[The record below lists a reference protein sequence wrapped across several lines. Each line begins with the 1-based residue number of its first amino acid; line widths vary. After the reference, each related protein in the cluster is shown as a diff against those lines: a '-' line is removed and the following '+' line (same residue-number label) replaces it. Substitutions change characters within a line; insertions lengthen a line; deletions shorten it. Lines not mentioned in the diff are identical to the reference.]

1 MAKKKATN
9 QGPTQQH
16 LQAYQRMN
24 FLHQASILMS
34 TTIVPTIDN
43 NMNNNKK
50 SSELKSLAP
59 LGRYYNN
66 NMKKIGRKLVLRSDP
81 SVKRTI
87 CKRCDTAL
95 IPALTAT
102 VRIKGTPTATVTTC
116 KICGTQKRLVAN
128 PKYQLFNEKSEN
140 IVSTE

>member
-34 TTIVPTIDN
+34 STIMPTNDN
-43 NMNNNKK
+43 NKNGSKH

-66 NMKKIGRKLVLRSDP
+66 NMKKIARKLVLRS
-81 SVKRTI
+81 
-87 CKRCDTAL
+87 
-95 IPALTAT
+95 
-102 VRIKGTPTATVTTC
+102 
-116 KICGTQKRLVAN
+116 
-128 PKYQLFNEKSEN
+128 
-140 IVSTE
+140 